1 MDVEMHRACMPLP
14 KTETYD
20 GPTRSPSHVT
30 PPPPTIH
37 THHQQYQHQPIH
49 TNNSDLLLGCLAIF
63 GRELFMREAA
73 AQIATLPPAV
83 QEKSYRLMNRTIANL
98 QDKVCAWADMGGWAG
113 EGGYV
118 CVLCRV
124 CDVHTHTH
132 THAHPHHQQPKTN
145 QTNTQ
150 AKPITVQTKPNQ
162 TDTPKHKTH
171 KNRWV
176 SSSSPA
182 SRGRRR
188 CGSCSRS

>member
-1 MDVEMHRACMPLP
+1 MPLP

-98 QDKVCAWADMGGWAG
+98 QDKVCAWADMGGRAG

-132 THAHPHHQQPKTN
+132 IHTTNNPK
-145 QTNTQ
+145 QT
-150 AKPITVQTKPNQ
+150 KPTPKQSPSRSKPNQ
-162 TDTPKHKTH
+162 TKPTP
-171 KNRWV
+171 
-176 SSSSPA
+176 
-182 SRGRRR
+182 
-188 CGSCSRS
+188 